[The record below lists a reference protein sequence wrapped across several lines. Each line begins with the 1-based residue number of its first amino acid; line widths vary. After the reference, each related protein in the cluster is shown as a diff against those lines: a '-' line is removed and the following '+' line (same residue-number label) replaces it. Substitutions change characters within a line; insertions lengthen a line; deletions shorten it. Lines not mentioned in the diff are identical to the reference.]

1 LKKQQYLN
9 ELRNCLEGEVSQR
22 EINENIAYYDQYF
35 DEQTGEGK
43 REEQVCEELGSP
55 SLIARSIVDA
65 SEGAGSSYYEETIFT
80 EDGEEESTSNPNMHM
95 IEIKWYHKL
104 LFILAMVAIIILICV
119 ITGAVLSFLGPILLV
134 ILLIYLIQR
143 LFF

>member
-1 LKKQQYLN
+1 
-9 ELRNCLEGEVSQR
+9 
-22 EINENIAYYDQYF
+22 
-35 DEQTGEGK
+35 
-43 REEQVCEELGSP
+43 
-55 SLIARSIVDA
+55 VDA
-65 SEGAGSSYYEETIFT
+65 SEGAGASYYEETIFT

-104 LFILAMVAIIILICV
+104 LFILAIVAIIILICV
-119 ITGAVLSFLGPILLV
+119 ITGAVLSVLGPILLI